1 MIRHKLLIVTTSL
14 LSLISCNETSS
25 TTKNVKEESI
35 ETANVIEK
43 DTNSLEIEESYYFKV
58 VGDFDGDKQID
69 TLNEQF
75 LVDGKNVNKQF
86 KNLGYEEQVATLI
99 ERNATV
105 NLEGK
110 GFQKLQLGTNSF
122 GLLLLENVGDLDGD
136 GKDEI
141 GLALNYA
148 DFSNLNSYFIYSY
161 SNNAWVKRLQT
172 NLHETFFVNIKDG
185 IVTKDSITNQWK
197 IKDYD
202 FEMGEFIE
210 KDTVLSPL

>member
-1 MIRHKLLIVTTSL
+1 MIRHKLLLITAL
-14 LSLISCNETSS
+14 LLGLISCNETSS
-25 TTKNVKEESI
+25 TTKHLQEEPI
-35 ETANVIEK
+35 ETVKIIEK

-86 KNLGYEEQVATLI
+86 KNLAYDQQVATLM
-99 ERNATV
+99 ERNATAI
-105 NLEGK
+105 LEGK
-110 GFQKLQLGTNSF
+110 GFEKLELGTNSF
-122 GLLLLENVGDLDGD
+122 GLLLIENVGDLDGD

-141 GLALNYA
+141 GLALDYA